1 MRYLS
6 TEVPKLI
13 GKFTH
18 GDTVTIDIYK
28 LSDNSKVV
36 SASSC
41 TELATTGYYY
51 YESALAP
58 TSFEMYLWIMTNGD
72 PSKDVYGELDLNG
85 YPKTIADNIGTPVA
99 LDSGLATLSGMLTK
113 IADDNGGA
121 DFDAEHDSLHTLE
134 TKVTDAIWDEPV
146 SGHAVAASF
155 GKYLDSDISAN
166 TDHIS
171 ADYGTT
177 EKAAI
182 DLLDDVSTGTL
193 HTRIAD
199 AVWDEAVA
207 AHTTVDT
214 YGSYIDTELTSV
226 ISGVL
231 LGTGTLACT
240 YTLTLSDN
248 GMPISGAR
256 VIVSTDGNHANIV
269 ASGITDQYGIV
280 SFNLDAGT
288 VYLWRYKSGVNF
300 SNPIVATFSDL
311 ALSAVGT
318 GTLVETESSSRIR
331 KASFVGSS

>member
-1 MRYLS
+1 MRFLRQNTATRITVGPFLDVTNGYAAETGLTATNEALTFIVDTGGVPTLVIDTTATASGGDNDMVHITNDNAGYYDLELTAAQTNYLGRAILTIQYDTDHRPVAHEFTILPANVYDS
-6 TEVPKLI
+6 LI
-13 GKFTH
+13 LGSATDYLQVDVTQLL
-18 GDTVTIDIYK
+18 GTAWLTPLNAGTPDVNVRQISEDT
-28 LSDNSKVV
+28 SAADNMEKYFDG
-36 SASSC
+36 
-41 TELATTGYYY
+41 TGYNNTNNTV
-51 YESALAP
+51 ELSATA
-58 TSFEMYLWIMTNGD
+58 
-72 PSKDVYGELDLNG
+72 V
-85 YPKTIADNIGTPVA
+85 
-99 LDSGLATLSGMLTK
+99 
-113 IADDNGGA
+113 
-121 DFDAEHDSLHTLE
+121 
-134 TKVTDAIWDEPV
+134 DAIWDEP
-146 SGHAVAASF
+146 
-155 GKYLDSDISAN
+155 
-166 TDHIS
+166 
-171 ADYGTT
+171 
-177 EKAAI
+177 
-182 DLLDDVSTGTL
+182 
-193 HTRIAD
+193 
-199 AVWDEAVA
+199 VA

-256 VIVSTDGNHANIV
+256 VIVSTDGSHANIV

-280 SFNLDAGT
+280 SFNLDAGP

>member
-1 MRYLS
+1 MRFLRQNTATRITVGPFLDVTNGYAAETGLTATNEALTFIVDTGGVPTLVIDTTATASGGDNDMVHITDDNAGYYDLELTAAQTNYLGRAILTIQYDTDHRPVTHEFTILPANVYDS
-6 TEVPKLI
+6 LI
-13 GKFTH
+13 LGSATDYLQVDVTQLL
-18 GDTVTIDIYK
+18 GTAWLTPLNAGTPDVNVRQISEDT
-28 LSDNSKVV
+28 SAADNMEKYFDG
-36 SASSC
+36 
-41 TELATTGYYY
+41 TGYNNTNNTV
-51 YESALAP
+51 ELSATA
-58 TSFEMYLWIMTNGD
+58 
-72 PSKDVYGELDLNG
+72 V
-85 YPKTIADNIGTPVA
+85 
-99 LDSGLATLSGMLTK
+99 
-113 IADDNGGA
+113 
-121 DFDAEHDSLHTLE
+121 
-134 TKVTDAIWDEPV
+134 DAIWDEP
-146 SGHAVAASF
+146 
-155 GKYLDSDISAN
+155 
-166 TDHIS
+166 
-171 ADYGTT
+171 
-177 EKAAI
+177 
-182 DLLDDVSTGTL
+182 
-193 HTRIAD
+193 
-199 AVWDEAVA
+199 VA

-256 VIVSTDGNHANIV
+256 VIVSTDGSHANIV

>member
-6 TEVPKLI
+6 SESPKLI

-18 GDTVTIDIYK
+18 GDTVTIDIYR

-36 SASSC
+36 SASAC
-41 TELATTGYYY
+41 TELSATGYYY
-51 YESALAP
+51 YTSSLAP
-58 TSFEMYLWIMTNGD
+58 ASFEMYFWVMTNGD
-72 PSKDVYGELDLNG
+72 PSQDVYGALDLNG

-99 LDSGLATLSGMLTK
+99 LDSGTASISGMLVK
-113 IADDNGGA
+113 MADDNGGA
-121 DFDAEHDSLHTLE
+121 DFDAEYDSLNKIE
-134 TKVTDAIWDEPV
+134 SKVV
-146 SGHAVAASF
+146 
-155 GKYLDSDISAN
+155 
-166 TDHIS
+166 
-171 ADYGTT
+171 
-177 EKAAI
+177 
-182 DLLDDVSTGTL
+182 
-193 HTRIAD
+193 D
-199 AVWDEAVA
+199 AVWDEPVA

-256 VIVSTDGNHANIV
+256 VIVSTDGSHVNIV

>member
-1 MRYLS
+1 MRFLRQNTATRITVGPFLDVTNGYAAETGLTATNEALTFIVDTGGVPTLVIDTTATASGGDNDMVHITNDNAGYYDLELTAAQTNYLGRAILTIQYDTDHRPVTHEFTILPANVYDS
-6 TEVPKLI
+6 LI
-13 GKFTH
+13 LGSATDYLQVDVTQLL
-18 GDTVTIDIYK
+18 GTAWLTPLNAGTPDVNVRQISEDT
-28 LSDNSKVV
+28 SAADNMEKYFDG
-36 SASSC
+36 
-41 TELATTGYYY
+41 TGYNNTNNTV
-51 YESALAP
+51 ELSATA
-58 TSFEMYLWIMTNGD
+58 
-72 PSKDVYGELDLNG
+72 V
-85 YPKTIADNIGTPVA
+85 
-99 LDSGLATLSGMLTK
+99 
-113 IADDNGGA
+113 
-121 DFDAEHDSLHTLE
+121 
-134 TKVTDAIWDEPV
+134 DAIWDEP
-146 SGHAVAASF
+146 
-155 GKYLDSDISAN
+155 
-166 TDHIS
+166 
-171 ADYGTT
+171 
-177 EKAAI
+177 
-182 DLLDDVSTGTL
+182 
-193 HTRIAD
+193 
-199 AVWDEAVA
+199 VA

-256 VIVSTDGNHANIV
+256 VIVSTDGSHVNIV

-280 SFNLDAGT
+280 SFNLDAGP

>member
-1 MRYLS
+1 MRFLRQNTATRVTVGPFLDVTNGYAAETGLTATNEALTFIVDTGGVPTLVIDTTATASGGDNDMVHITNDNAGYYDLELTAAQTNYLGRAILTIQYDTDHRPVTHEFTILPANVYDSLILGS
-6 TEVPKLI
+6 TTDYLQVDVTQLLGTAWLTPLNAGTPDVNVRQISE
-13 GKFTH
+13 
-18 GDTVTIDIYK
+18 DT
-28 LSDNSKVV
+28 SAADNMEKYFDG
-36 SASSC
+36 
-41 TELATTGYYY
+41 TGYNNTNNTV
-51 YESALAP
+51 ELSATA
-58 TSFEMYLWIMTNGD
+58 
-72 PSKDVYGELDLNG
+72 V
-85 YPKTIADNIGTPVA
+85 
-99 LDSGLATLSGMLTK
+99 
-113 IADDNGGA
+113 
-121 DFDAEHDSLHTLE
+121 
-134 TKVTDAIWDEPV
+134 DAIWDEP
-146 SGHAVAASF
+146 
-155 GKYLDSDISAN
+155 
-166 TDHIS
+166 
-171 ADYGTT
+171 
-177 EKAAI
+177 
-182 DLLDDVSTGTL
+182 
-193 HTRIAD
+193 
-199 AVWDEAVA
+199 VA

-280 SFNLDAGT
+280 LFNLDAGT

-300 SNPIVATFSDL
+300 SNPITATFSDL

>member
-36 SASSC
+36 SASVC
-41 TELATTGYYY
+41 TELASTGYYY

-58 TSFEMYLWIMTNGD
+58 TGFEMYLWIMTNGD
-72 PSKDVYGELDLNG
+72 TSKDVYGELDLNG

-99 LDSGLATLSGMLTK
+99 LDSGTASISGMLTK

-134 TKVTDAIWDEPV
+134 TKVTDAVWDEP
-146 SGHAVAASF
+146 
-155 GKYLDSDISAN
+155 
-166 TDHIS
+166 
-171 ADYGTT
+171 
-177 EKAAI
+177 
-182 DLLDDVSTGTL
+182 
-193 HTRIAD
+193 
-199 AVWDEAVA
+199 VA

-256 VIVSTDGNHANIV
+256 VIVSTDGNHSNIV
-269 ASGITDQYGIV
+269 ASGITNQYGIV
-280 SFNLDAGT
+280 PFNLDAGT

-311 ALSAVGT
+311 ALDAVGT

>member
-1 MRYLS
+1 MRFLRQNTATRITVGPFLDVTNGYAAETGL
-6 TEVPKLI
+6 TATNEALTFIVDTGGVPTLVI
-13 GKFTH
+13 
-18 GDTVTIDIYK
+18 DTT
-28 LSDNSKVV
+28 
-36 SASSC
+36 
-41 TELATTGYYY
+41 ATTSGGDNDMVHITNDNAGYYDLELTAAQTNY
-51 YESALAP
+51 LGRAILTIQYDTDHRPVAHEFTILPANVYDSLILGSATDYLQVDVTQLLGTAWLTP
-58 TSFEMYLWIMTNGD
+58 LNAGTPDVNVRQISEDTSA
-72 PSKDVYGELDLNG
+72 
-85 YPKTIADNIGTPVA
+85 ADNMEKYFDGTGYNNTNNTVE
-99 LDSGLATLSGMLTK
+99 LSAT
-113 IADDNGGA
+113 A
-121 DFDAEHDSLHTLE
+121 
-134 TKVTDAIWDEPV
+134 VDAIWDEP
-146 SGHAVAASF
+146 
-155 GKYLDSDISAN
+155 
-166 TDHIS
+166 
-171 ADYGTT
+171 
-177 EKAAI
+177 
-182 DLLDDVSTGTL
+182 
-193 HTRIAD
+193 
-199 AVWDEAVA
+199 VA

-256 VIVSTDGNHANIV
+256 VIVSTDGSHANIV

-280 SFNLDAGT
+280 SFNLDAGP